1 MMLRTATPARSMAPT
16 VKLVT
21 SRVPKLGFLDIES
34 FVAAGWRAVKLIV
47 EDGNYKAIR
56 HFTTVRSSE
65 LGKQRAW
72 DVGNMTVNDDSG
84 LAHEARA
91 LERRADSALKPDVDV
106 GARAQPAEPGA
117 KTPDIEQTGAAMV
130 TPRAHSIEATLLSAL
145 AVLYTLYFARSFLIP
160 IVFAILLNFLLSPLI
175 RLLGRFHFKPP
186 IAAAVVVLLLLGGVG
201 GAAYELAGP
210 AQGWV
215 AMAPQS
221 FGKAQTKL
229 RKIIRPMQQV
239 SRSVEQAADSV
250 GGPTGKSA
258 PRVVVQSGPT
268 LSSRLFG
275 TTQRLAAGMVEVFIL
290 LYFLLAGGDLFLQ
303 KLIKVLP
310 HFSDKVKA
318 VEIARATES
327 AVSAYLTTTLIVN
340 VAEGSIV
347 AFVLWMLGM
356 PNVLLW
362 GALVACL
369 EFVPYLGALTAIVVF
384 TLAGLS
390 AFPDIGH
397 ALLIPGSFL
406 AINLL
411 QANLATPL
419 LLGHRLTLNP
429 VAIFIGLAF
438 FFWIWGVAGAF
449 LAVPLLATFKIFC
462 DHITSLAAIGEFLG
476 QRDENERRVTAR
488 I

>member
-1 MMLRTATPARSMAPT
+1 MDLAAPAVPADAGAETPNLARTGDAIATKRTRS
-16 VKLVT
+16 V
-21 SRVPKLGFLDIES
+21 
-34 FVAAGWRAVKLIV
+34 
-47 EDGNYKAIR
+47 
-56 HFTTVRSSE
+56 
-65 LGKQRAW
+65 
-72 DVGNMTVNDDSG
+72 
-84 LAHEARA
+84 
-91 LERRADSALKPDVDV
+91 
-106 GARAQPAEPGA
+106 
-117 KTPDIEQTGAAMV
+117 
-130 TPRAHSIEATLLSAL
+130 EATLLSVL
-145 AVLYTLYFARSFLIP
+145 AVLYSLYFARAFLIP
-160 IVFAILLNFLLSPLI
+160 IIFAILLNFLLSPLI
-175 RLLGRFHFKPP
+175 RVLSRFHVKPP
-186 IAAAVVVLLLLGGVG
+186 FGAAIVVLMLLASVG
-201 GAAYELAGP
+201 GSVYELAGP
-210 AQGWV
+210 AQRWV

-221 FGKAQTKL
+221 FGRAQGKL

-239 SRSVEQAADSV
+239 QRSVDQAADSV
-250 GGPTGKSA
+250 GGPAGKA
-258 PRVVVQSGPT
+258 ARVVVQSGPT

-275 TTQRLAAGMVEVFIL
+275 TTQRLVAGLIEVFIL

-310 HFSDKVKA
+310 HFGDKVKA

-340 VAEGSIV
+340 VMEGTVV

-362 GALVACL
+362 GALVACM
-369 EFVPYLGALTAIVVF
+369 EFVPYLGAITVMVVF

-406 AINLL
+406 LINLL
-411 QANLATPL
+411 QANLVTPM

-462 DHITSLAAIGEFLG
+462 DHIASLAAIGEFLG